1 MERAAE
7 IYFAPTAALL
17 DGRVFE
23 EKLLLVNE
31 QRREKVLCCK
41 QTADRIRTLAAG
53 LLIRYGLEQKGIAYE
68 DADFA
73 LDRFGKPYLLSAPKL
88 HFNVS
93 HSGEYAAC
101 AISHQE
107 IGIDMEGISE
117 RFEGEKG
124 KKRMDRVA
132 DRIFSDREKC
142 YLERCSEGE
151 RAEVFVKLWTR
162 KECYAKAYG
171 EGIRMDFSKIDTL
184 KEDHFFSR
192 RIGDYWLSVCGRTE
206 SPQKMGK
213 AFVTLEEVGL

>member
-1 MERAAE
+1 M
-7 IYFAPTAALL
+7 
-17 DGRVFE
+17 
-23 EKLLLVNE
+23 LVNE